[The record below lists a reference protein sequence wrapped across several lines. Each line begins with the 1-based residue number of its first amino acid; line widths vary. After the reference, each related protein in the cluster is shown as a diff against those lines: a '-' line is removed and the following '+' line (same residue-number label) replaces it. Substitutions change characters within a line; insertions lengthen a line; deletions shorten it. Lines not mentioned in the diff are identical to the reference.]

1 MNGQATRSQLCEL
14 TGLSRATVSALVGE
28 LAERGLLVE
37 ESNAETGS
45 TGRPVGVLSLD
56 RSNGLGLGIDIGV
69 RHVAVAV
76 GDLGRNVYAERW
88 RQAPVGHASSS
99 GLEAVVREVKAALR
113 EAGAD
118 LDHLVGA
125 VVGLAAPVSVQGGRI
140 AEPKLLPGWAEGRLA
155 GHLADALGVPVKLEN
170 TATLGAL
177 GEYVWG
183 RAAGIPDL
191 VYVKL
196 ASRVGAG
203 LVINGSLYRGADGLA
218 GEFGHL
224 TLDPNGPPCR
234 CGGRG
239 CLELYAGGSAILR
252 ELGRK
257 DAGDGIELLIDD
269 ALAGD
274 RAVIDAV
281 TRAARYLGQGLAS
294 LAKLLNPQR
303 IVIGGEFSQLADLIT
318 DPVGEELTR
327 SCFTSAASIE
337 VSSLGRRASLLG
349 ALALVLTQPSRVHA
363 RTAVPRLPR
372 GGGAAHQVLTFPT
385 RNSLEVLRQ
394 ARPDVSK
401 PGSARSRHEQRERQQ
416 PRRPARDRPG
426 GRSCPAA
433 PPCSPPS
440 ARERSCP
447 APPTRR
453 QRTPAAG
460 SAAVTGASA
469 SVSANGTYTVTTA
482 SPAFTF
488 TGTVGASATNISAST
503 AGSDAVGAYHE
514 IDFQYTAGGYP
525 RTASIRT
532 YDSLPVVLF
541 GTTYV
546 DNSDNVSPYYAF
558 PAFTQ
563 RPSLTYSE
571 TFSADAPFGPYV
583 FNTTGD
589 PGFSPYLA
597 FDSAGA
603 YLISPASHF
612 DTGVVKTVNGAFSS
626 VISDGITT
634 IPAGLNYRTALV
646 YGAGPSA
653 VFSHWG
659 NALTGWSGKKRPAQN
674 ATVILAKLGY
684 WTDHVYGY
692 YYYSTQL
699 PGVLQQV
706 RTHWESLGLP
716 MGYLQLDSWW
726 YPKGPD
732 ASWTDSA
739 DGIYLYEADPTLF
752 PDGLGAFQSSVGVPL
767 VTHARWIDPSSPYY
781 QEYDTSGAVV
791 IDPAYWNNRM
801 NYLAANGVVTYEQDW
816 LGANAQPAFNL
827 TSRGAFLGNMAAA
840 CSENQLDIQYCM
852 TLPRDYLQSTLY
864 DAVTN
869 TRVSNDG
876 FDRTQWDDFLYGSHL
891 AASVGL
897 WPWADVTT
905 SAMTNCLLLQALSAG
920 PVGVGDEIGAENV
933 GNLQERRHGRRHA
946 RQAGQPDRP
955 HRRDL
960 PERRGRRRR
969 RDGGRD
975 HEHSRL
981 DDRRVRLRVLAFQQ
995 RERRRFLRAVRS
1007 GRDRNGLRLQLLR
1020 QHRHHGRRQRQLT
1033 TSQVGYDGSYFLVV
1047 PVGASGIGFLG
1058 DAGKFV
1064 SLGSQ
1069 RISSLSDNGTLKAT
1083 VKFAA
1088 GDGPVT
1094 LHGYSPKA
1102 VTATATGG
1110 SITSNT
1116 YSTATQRF
1124 SLVLAPGSTGT
1135 ASVTISA

>member
-1 MNGQATRSQLCEL
+1 MNHGNDDSLAPGPGPSRRS
-14 TGLSRATVSALVGE
+14 
-28 LAERGLLVE
+28 
-37 ESNAETGS
+37 
-45 TGRPVGVLSLD
+45 VLS
-56 RSNGLGLGIDIGV
+56 
-69 RHVAVAV
+69 
-76 GDLGRNVYAERW
+76 
-88 RQAPVGHASSS
+88 
-99 GLEAVVREVKAALR
+99 
-113 EAGAD
+113 
-118 LDHLVGA
+118 
-125 VVGLAAPVSVQGGRI
+125 
-140 AEPKLLPGWAEGRLA
+140 
-155 GHLADALGVPVKLEN
+155 
-170 TATLGAL
+170 
-177 GEYVWG
+177 
-183 RAAGIPDL
+183 
-191 VYVKL
+191 
-196 ASRVGAG
+196 
-203 LVINGSLYRGADGLA
+203 
-218 GEFGHL
+218 
-224 TLDPNGPPCR
+224 
-234 CGGRG
+234 
-239 CLELYAGGSAILR
+239 
-252 ELGRK
+252 
-257 DAGDGIELLIDD
+257 
-269 ALAGD
+269 
-274 RAVIDAV
+274 
-281 TRAARYLGQGLAS
+281 
-294 LAKLLNPQR
+294 
-303 IVIGGEFSQLADLIT
+303 
-318 DPVGEELTR
+318 
-327 SCFTSAASIE
+327 
-337 VSSLGRRASLLG
+337 
-349 ALALVLTQPSRVHA
+349 
-363 RTAVPRLPR
+363 
-372 GGGAAHQVLTFPT
+372 GGAAVLAAIGAGA
-385 RNSLEVLRQ
+385 LV
-394 ARPDVSK
+394 
-401 PGSARSRHEQRERQQ
+401 PG
-416 PRRPARDRPG
+416 
-426 GRSCPAA
+426 AA
-433 PPCSPPS
+433 H
-440 ARERSCP
+440 A
-447 APPTRR
+447 A

-514 IDFQYTAGGYP
+514 IDFHYTAGGYP

-532 YDSLPVVLF
+532 YDSVPVVLF

-571 TFSADAPFGPYV
+571 TFSANAPFGPYV

-626 VISDGITT
+626 VISDGIST
-634 IPAGLNYRTALV
+634 IPAGLAYRTALV

-699 PGVLQQV
+699 PSVLQQV

-732 ASWTDSA
+732 ASWTDSS

-752 PDGLGAFQSSVGVPL
+752 PNGLGAFQSSVGVPL

-791 IDPAYWNNRM
+791 IDPAYWNSRM

-852 TLPRDYLQSTLY
+852 TLPRDYMQSTLY

-905 SAMTNCLLLQALSAG
+905 SAMTNSLLLQALSAG
-920 PVGVGDEIGAENV
+920 PVGVGDEIGQENV
-933 GNLQERRHGRRHA
+933 GNLKSVAMSDGTLVKPDSPIVPTDATYLSDAARAGGAMVAATRSTHGSMT
-946 RQAGQPDRP
+946 AGYVFAY
-955 HRRDL
+955 
-960 PERRGRRRR
+960 
-969 RDGGRD
+969 
-975 HEHSRL
+975 SRSSTVSAAASFAPSSL
-981 DDRRVRLRVLAFQQ
+981 GVTGAAYVYNYFANTGTTV
-995 RERRRFLRAVRS
+995 AVNATY
-1007 GRDRNGLRLQLLR
+1007 DV
-1020 QHRHHGRRQRQLT
+1020 
-1033 TSQVGYDGSYFLVV
+1033 QVGYDGSYFLVV

-1069 RISSLSDNGTLKAT
+1069 RISSMADNGTLKAT
-1083 VKFAA
+1083 VEFAT

-1102 VTATATGG
+1102 VTATAAGG
-1110 SITSNT
+1110 SITSNA

-1124 SLVLAPGSTGT
+1124 SLVLAPASAGT
-1135 ASVTISA
+1135 ASITISA